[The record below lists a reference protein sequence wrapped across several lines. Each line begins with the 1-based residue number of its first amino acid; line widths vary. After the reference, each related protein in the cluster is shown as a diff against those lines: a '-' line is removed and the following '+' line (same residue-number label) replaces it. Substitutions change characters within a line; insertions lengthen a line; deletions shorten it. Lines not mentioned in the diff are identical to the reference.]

1 MLNKILSPIGTIILI
16 VCLGFA
22 IRYFFLNGASVQD
35 GNGES
40 TQALFANTYPDE
52 NGKPQALK
60 QWQGKVIVLNFWA
73 TWCPPCRDEMPELSE
88 LYTQYQNKNVIVL
101 GMAIDEMALV
111 KEFNTEAK
119 ISYPLLIAEESGME
133 IASGLGNN
141 KGVLPYTVI
150 IKADGSVA
158 KTYFGRITKPLIEET
173 LLNLLQK

>member
-1 MLNKILSPIGTIILI
+1 MSNKILSPIGTIILI
-16 VCLGFA
+16 VCFGFD

-40 TQALFANTYPDE
+40 TQALFASTFPDV
-52 NGKPQALK
+52 NSKPQAFK

-73 TWCPPCRDEMPELSE
+73 TWCPPCREEMPELSE
-88 LYTQYQNKNVIVL
+88 LYSQYQNKNVIIL
-101 GMAIDEMALV
+101 GVAIDEMALV

-150 IKADGSVA
+150 INVDGSVA
-158 KTYFGRITKPLIEET
+158 KTYFGRITKPLLEET